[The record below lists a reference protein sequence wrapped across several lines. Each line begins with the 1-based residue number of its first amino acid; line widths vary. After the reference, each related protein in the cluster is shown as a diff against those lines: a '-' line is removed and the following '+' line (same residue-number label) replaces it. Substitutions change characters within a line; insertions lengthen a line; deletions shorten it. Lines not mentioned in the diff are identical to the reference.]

1 LVMTSEA
8 VILDGYVDEPTCLGV
23 PPYLSPYIRYMAGVL
38 VEHELHPSYL
48 NIDQLRQE
56 PTRFRQLEEAS
67 MVVMIAGIT
76 VPGKYLGGTP
86 ATLGEIQQIG
96 NALRKPVRV
105 LGGPILLG
113 YAGQGGKK
121 AVPQAISGYDVLLR
135 GSPAGSLD
143 AYLSGREPQ
152 AALSYREVDRWAQ
165 KGSAIIREHPSF
177 PNLMVELETASGC
190 PRTAE
195 GGCSFCTERFAGAPT
210 YRSVEGIAGEVSLL
224 YSHGARHYR
233 LGRQPD
239 LLVYGTQGGAY
250 PRPSPDRLG
259 TLFRAIRSAAPGL
272 STLHIDNVNP
282 ATISRHEDAAREAL
296 SVIVEN
302 HTPGDVAALGME
314 SADPAVIRENNL
326 KAEAEDVMR
335 AIQVVN
341 EVGEKRT
348 KGIPELLP
356 GLNFVLGLAGETI
369 DTYRLNRTFLER
381 VLKSGMLIR
390 RVNIRQVMPFAGT
403 PAYTRNTLGRY
414 RREFE
419 VFRNWVRESFD
430 LPMLRRVFPVGTVL
444 EKVVIEVSGDLS
456 FGRQLGSYP
465 ILAGIPLSLPVQ
477 SVQDVVVVDHG
488 MRSLTALPLPV
499 EVNLLPPSAIPW
511 IPGVGRKRAVRILR
525 ERPFTSLEEFRK
537 IVGPGPVDGFLS
549 FNPPAVP

>member
-1 LVMTSEA
+1 
-8 VILDGYVDEPTCLGV
+8 
-23 PPYLSPYIRYMAGVL
+23 
-38 VEHELHPSYL
+38 
-48 NIDQLRQE
+48 
-56 PTRFRQLEEAS
+56 
-67 MVVMIAGIT
+67 
-76 VPGKYLGGTP
+76 
-86 ATLGEIQQIG
+86 
-96 NALRKPVRV
+96 
-105 LGGPILLG
+105 
-113 YAGQGGKK
+113 
-121 AVPQAISGYDVLLR
+121 
-135 GSPAGSLD
+135 
-143 AYLSGREPQ
+143 
-152 AALSYREVDRWAQ
+152 
-165 KGSAIIREHPSF
+165 
-177 PNLMVELETASGC
+177 
-190 PRTAE
+190 
-195 GGCSFCTERFAGAPT
+195 
-210 YRSVEGIAGEVSLL
+210 
-224 YSHGARHYR
+224 
-233 LGRQPD
+233 
-239 LLVYGTQGGAY
+239 
-250 PRPSPDRLG
+250 
-259 TLFRAIRSAAPGL
+259 
-272 STLHIDNVNP
+272 
-282 ATISRHEDAAREAL
+282 
-296 SVIVEN
+296 
-302 HTPGDVAALGME
+302 
-314 SADPAVIRENNL
+314 
-326 KAEAEDVMR
+326 MR

-511 IPGVGRKRAVRILR
+511 IPGVGRKRAARILR